1 MPFWI
6 IATIIA
12 VLAIAPLVLVLQR
25 NRGSNTDE
33 TGNTTVELRVYKDQ
47 LAEVDRDLSRG
58 MLSDTAAKRARL
70 EISRRMLDLDGKR
83 GRHTTDDPALPLWAA
98 VAIGATVLGGGVW
111 LYADMGAPTYKDLP
125 LQTRLAMAQE
135 IRETRPSQT
144 IAEQSAPASP
154 PLETPDPEH
163 LKLLDQLRAAL
174 KNRPDDLQ
182 GHMLLARNASVVGEY
197 RDAYAAQ
204 QRVITIKGDD
214 ASAEDFASLADMMIL
229 AVGGYV
235 SPEAETAITKSLA
248 REAQNGTANYYA
260 GLMFAQTGRP
270 DMTFQIWSR
279 LLSNSA
285 PDALWVPPIRGQIE
299 AIAQAAGERYTLPPL
314 VDPLASS
321 PLKGPT
327 ADDIEAAADMDAG
340 DRMDFIRSMV
350 DQLSARLANDGG
362 SPDEWARLISSLGVL
377 GDTSRASAIWAEAQV
392 IFGSDANALDTV
404 RAAAQSAGI
413 TQ

>member
-12 VLAIAPLVLVLQR
+12 VLATAPLVLVLLR
-25 NRGSNTDE
+25 NRGSNADDD
-33 TGNTTVELRVYKDQ
+33 GNTAVELRVYKDQ
-47 LAEVDRDLSRG
+47 LSEVDRDLTRG
-58 MLSDTAAKRARL
+58 LLSETAAKRARL
-70 EISRRMLDLDGKR
+70 EISRRMLEADSNR
-83 GRHTTDDPALPLWAA
+83 GTHVTKDSALPVWAA
-98 VAIGATVLGGGVW
+98 LLVGAVVLGGGIW
-111 LYADMGAPTYKDLP
+111 LYTVEGAPNYPDLP

-135 IRETRPSQT
+135 IRDTRPSQAV
-144 IAEQSAPASP
+144 AEDTAPASP
-154 PLETPDPEH
+154 PLETPAPEH

-204 QRVITIKGDD
+204 QRVITIKGDG

-235 SPEAETAITKSLA
+235 SPEAEAAITKSLA
-248 REAQNGTANYYA
+248 RDAQNGTANYYA

-285 PDALWVPPIRGQIE
+285 PDDLWVPPVRGQIE
-299 AIAQAAGERYTLPPL
+299 AVAQAAGVRYTLPPL
-314 VDPLASS
+314 AN

-327 ADDIEAAADMDAG
+327 ADDVEAAADMDAG

-377 GDTSRASAIWAEAQV
+377 GDTSRARAIWAEAQV

-413 TQ
+413 AQ

>member
-12 VLAIAPLVLVLQR
+12 VLATAPLVLVLLR
-25 NRGSNTDE
+25 NRGSNADDD
-33 TGNTTVELRVYKDQ
+33 GNTAVELRVYKDQ
-47 LAEVDRDLSRG
+47 LSEVDRDLTRG
-58 MLSDTAAKRARL
+58 LLSETAAKRARL
-70 EISRRMLDLDGKR
+70 EISRRMLEADSNR
-83 GRHTTDDPALPLWAA
+83 GTHVTKDNALPVWAA
-98 VAIGATVLGGGVW
+98 LLVGAVVLGGGIW
-111 LYADMGAPTYKDLP
+111 LYTVEGAPNYPDLP

-135 IRETRPSQT
+135 IRDTRPSQAV
-144 IAEQSAPASP
+144 AEDTAPASP
-154 PLETPDPEH
+154 PLETPAPEH
-163 LKLLDQLRAAL
+163 LKLLDKLRAAL

-204 QRVITIKGDD
+204 QRVITIKGDG

-235 SPEAETAITKSLA
+235 SPEAEAAITKSLA
-248 REAQNGTANYYA
+248 RDAQNGTANYYA

-285 PDALWVPPIRGQIE
+285 PDDLWVPPVRGQIE
-299 AIAQAAGERYTLPPL
+299 AVAQAAGVRYTLPPL
-314 VDPLASS
+314 AN

-327 ADDIEAAADMDAG
+327 ADDVEAAADMDAG

-377 GDTSRASAIWAEAQV
+377 GDTSRARAIWAEAQV

-413 TQ
+413 AQ

>member
-12 VLAIAPLVLVLQR
+12 VLATAPLVLVLLR
-25 NRGSNTDE
+25 NRGSNADDD
-33 TGNTTVELRVYKDQ
+33 GNTAVELRVYKDQ
-47 LAEVDRDLSRG
+47 LSEVDRDLTRG
-58 MLSDTAAKRARL
+58 LLSETAAKRARL
-70 EISRRMLDLDGKR
+70 EISRRMLEADSNR
-83 GRHTTDDPALPLWAA
+83 GTHVTKDSALPVWAA
-98 VAIGATVLGGGVW
+98 LLVGAVVLGGGIW
-111 LYADMGAPTYKDLP
+111 LYTVEGAPNYPDLP

-135 IRETRPSQT
+135 IRDTRPSQAV
-144 IAEQSAPASP
+144 AEDTAPASP

-163 LKLLDQLRAAL
+163 LKLLDKLRAAL

-204 QRVITIKGDD
+204 QRVITIKGDG

-235 SPEAETAITKSLA
+235 SPEAEAAITKSLA
-248 REAQNGTANYYA
+248 RDAQNGTANYYA

-285 PDALWVPPIRGQIE
+285 PDDLWVPPVRGQIE
-299 AIAQAAGERYTLPPL
+299 AVAQAAGVRYTLPPL
-314 VDPLASS
+314 AN

-327 ADDIEAAADMDAG
+327 ADDVEAAADMDAG

-377 GDTSRASAIWAEAQV
+377 GDTSRARAIWAEAQV

-413 TQ
+413 AQ

>member
-12 VLAIAPLVLVLQR
+12 VLATAPLVLVLLR
-25 NRGSNTDE
+25 NRGSNADDD
-33 TGNTTVELRVYKDQ
+33 GNTAVELRVYKDQ
-47 LAEVDRDLSRG
+47 LSEVDRDLTRG
-58 MLSDTAAKRARL
+58 LLSETAAKRARL
-70 EISRRMLDLDGKR
+70 EISRRMLEADSNR
-83 GRHTTDDPALPLWAA
+83 GTHVTKDSALPVWAA
-98 VAIGATVLGGGVW
+98 LLVGAVVLGGGIW
-111 LYADMGAPTYKDLP
+111 LYTVEGAPNYPDLP

-135 IRETRPSQT
+135 IRDTRPSQAV
-144 IAEQSAPASP
+144 AEDTAPASP
-154 PLETPDPEH
+154 PLETPAPEH
-163 LKLLDQLRAAL
+163 LKLLDKLRAAL

-204 QRVITIKGDD
+204 QRVITIKGDG

-235 SPEAETAITKSLA
+235 SPEAEAAITKSLA
-248 REAQNGTANYYA
+248 RDAQNGTANYYA

-285 PDALWVPPIRGQIE
+285 PDDLWVPPVRGQIE
-299 AIAQAAGERYTLPPL
+299 AVAQAAGVRYTLPPL
-314 VDPLASS
+314 AN

-327 ADDIEAAADMDAG
+327 ADDVEAAADMDAG

-377 GDTSRASAIWAEAQV
+377 GDTSRARAIWAEAQV

-413 TQ
+413 AQ

>member
-12 VLAIAPLVLVLQR
+12 VLATAPLVLVLLR
-25 NRGSNTDE
+25 NRGSNADDD
-33 TGNTTVELRVYKDQ
+33 GNTAVELRVYKDQ
-47 LAEVDRDLSRG
+47 LSEVDRDLTRG
-58 MLSDTAAKRARL
+58 LLSETAAKRARL
-70 EISRRMLDLDGKR
+70 EISRRMLEADSNR
-83 GRHTTDDPALPLWAA
+83 GTHATKDSALPVWAA
-98 VAIGATVLGGGVW
+98 LLVGAVVLGGGIW
-111 LYADMGAPTYKDLP
+111 LYTVEGAPNYPDLP

-135 IRETRPSQT
+135 IRDTRLSQAV
-144 IAEQSAPASP
+144 AEDTAPASP

-182 GHMLLARNASVVGEY
+182 GHMILARNASVVGEY

-204 QRVITIKGDD
+204 QRVITIKGDG

-235 SPEAETAITKSLA
+235 SPEAEAAITKSLA
-248 REAQNGTANYYA
+248 RDAQNGTANYYA

-279 LLSNSA
+279 FLSNSA
-285 PDALWVPPIRGQIE
+285 PDDLWVPPVRGQIE
-299 AIAQAAGERYTLPPL
+299 AVAQAAGVRYTLPPL
-314 VDPLASS
+314 AN

-327 ADDIEAAADMDAG
+327 ADDVEAAADMDAG

-377 GDTSRASAIWAEAQV
+377 GDTSRARAIWAEAQV

-413 TQ
+413 AQ

>member
-1 MPFWI
+1 MIFWI

-12 VLAIAPLVLVLQR
+12 LLAIAPLVVVLYR
-25 NRGSNTDE
+25 NRGSNMDE
-33 TGNTTVELRVYKDQ
+33 TGNTAVELQVYKDQ
-47 LAEVDRDLSRG
+47 LAEVDRDVTRG

-70 EISRRMLDLDGKR
+70 EISRRMLDLDSKR
-83 GRHTTDDPALPLWAA
+83 GRAHINDPALPLWAA

-111 LYADMGAPTYKDLP
+111 LYADMGAPKYKDLP
-125 LQTRLAMAQE
+125 LQTRLAMAQDL
-135 IRETRPSQT
+135 RETRPSQT

-154 PLETPDPEH
+154 ALETPDPEH
-163 LKLLDQLRAAL
+163 LKLLEQLRDAL
-174 KNRPDDLQ
+174 KTRPDDLQ

-204 QRVITIKGDD
+204 QRVIAIKGDAATTD
-214 ASAEDFASLADMMIL
+214 DFASLADMMIL

-235 SPEAETAITKSLA
+235 SPQAETAITKSLA
-248 REAQNGTANYYA
+248 LDGNNGTANYYA

-270 DMTFQIWSR
+270 DRTFQIWSR

-285 PDALWVPPIRGQIE
+285 PDDLWVPPVRGQIE
-299 AIAQAAGERYTLPPL
+299 SVAQAAGVRYTLPPL
-314 VDPLASS
+314 AN

-327 ADDIEAAADMDAG
+327 ADDVEAAADMDAG

-350 DQLSARLANDGG
+350 DQLSARLANEGG

-377 GDTSRASAIWAEAQV
+377 GDTSRATAIWNEAQV
-392 IFGSDANALDTV
+392 LFGSDPNALATV
-404 RAAAQSAGI
+404 RQAAQAAGI
-413 TQ
+413 RQ

>member
-1 MPFWI
+1 MIFWI

-12 VLAIAPLVLVLQR
+12 LLAIAPLVVVLYR
-25 NRGSNTDE
+25 NRGSNMDE
-33 TGNTTVELRVYKDQ
+33 TGNTAVELQVYKDQ
-47 LAEVDRDLSRG
+47 LAEVDRDVTRG

-70 EISRRMLDLDGKR
+70 EISRRMLDLDSKR
-83 GRHTTDDPALPLWAA
+83 GRAHINDPALPLWAA

-111 LYADMGAPTYKDLP
+111 LYADMGAPKYKDLP
-125 LQTRLAMAQE
+125 LQTRLAMAQDL
-135 IRETRPSQT
+135 RETRPSQT

-154 PLETPDPEH
+154 ALETPDPEH
-163 LKLLDQLRAAL
+163 LKLLEQLRDAL
-174 KNRPDDLQ
+174 KTRPDDLQ

-204 QRVITIKGDD
+204 QRVIAIKGDAATTD
-214 ASAEDFASLADMMIL
+214 DFASLADMMIL

-235 SPEAETAITKSLA
+235 SPQAETAITKSLA
-248 REAQNGTANYYA
+248 LDGNNGTANYYA

-270 DMTFQIWSR
+270 DRTFQIWSR

-285 PDALWVPPIRGQIE
+285 PDDLWVPPVRGQIE
-299 AIAQAAGERYTLPPL
+299 SIAQAAGVRYTLPPL
-314 VDPLASS
+314 ANS

-350 DQLSARLANDGG
+350 DQLSARLANEGG

-377 GDTSRASAIWAEAQV
+377 GDTSRATAIWNEAQV
-392 IFGSDANALDTV
+392 LFGSDPNALATV
-404 RAAAQSAGI
+404 RQAAQAAGI
-413 TQ
+413 RQ